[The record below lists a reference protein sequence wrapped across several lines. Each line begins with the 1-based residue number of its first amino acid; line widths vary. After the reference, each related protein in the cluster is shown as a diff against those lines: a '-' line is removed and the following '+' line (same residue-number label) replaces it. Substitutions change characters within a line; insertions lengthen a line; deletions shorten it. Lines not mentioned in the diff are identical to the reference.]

1 MSDFSVAF
9 DVWKAA
15 VDAEIAKIAGGFT
28 ADDFSDWTYAE
39 AFEDGAEPRQ
49 AAIDALAND
58 PIGVDFLELAGLMD
72 EVSW

>member
-1 MSDFSVAF
+1 MSNDLAAF
-9 DVWKAA
+9 NEWKAA

-28 ADDFSDWTYAE
+28 SDDFVDWTYAE
-39 AFEDGAEPRQ
+39 SFEDGVEPRQ

-58 PIGVDFLELAGLMD
+58 PIGVGFLELAGLID